1 MEFFVVLLFFMAV
14 IAIFNIS
21 NLSNKQDLQKYNIA
35 KYPYFKNTALLTP
48 AEISFRHSL
57 RIAVEDRF
65 EINSKVRLADI
76 ISVHKGLPKSVW
88 SSSFN
93 QIKAKHLDFV
103 LVDKETTEII
113 CGIELD
119 DSSHNKPDRQ
129 QRDGF
134 LDAALE
140 SANLPLLRFAANHA
154 YKSREIA
161 DSIDSVLSS
170 ISESGSSNQDND
182 EQVKVRIAPVFDLNE
197 LNESSGLKCPQ
208 CGSDLVEREA
218 SKGRHVGVKFLGCS
232 NFPKCR
238 YRKVVGESN

>member
-1 MEFFVVLLFFMAV
+1 MELFVVLLFLMAA
-14 IAIFNIS
+14 IAIFNIF
-21 NLSNKQDLQKYNIA
+21 NLSNKQDLQKYNVA
-35 KYPYFKNTALLTP
+35 KYPYFKNSALLTP

-57 RIAVEDRF
+57 RISVDDRF

-93 QIKAKHLDFV
+93 QIKAKHIDFV

-129 QRDGF
+129 KRDGF

-140 SANLPLLRFAANHA
+140 SANLPLLRFTANHA
-154 YKSREIA
+154 YKSKEIA
-161 DSIDSVLSS
+161 DSIDAVLSPVQK
-170 ISESGSSNQDND
+170 SGTFIQDKG
-182 EQVKVRIAPVFDLNE
+182 EQVNIRIEPEFDLNKS
-197 LNESSGLKCPQ
+197 NNSSGLKCPQ
-208 CGSDLVEREA
+208 CDAELVEREA
-218 SKGRHVGVKFLGCS
+218 SRGRHVGVKFLGCS

-238 YRKVVGESN
+238 YRKVVGDNS